1 MFAMRTDAP
10 APATASRTEHV
21 QSLER
26 GLAVI
31 RCFGRDSS
39 ALTLSEVATS
49 TGLSRATARRFL
61 HTLESLGYCS
71 TDGRTWSLRPRVLD
85 LGYSYLTSTPM
96 WDLVQD
102 HLARL
107 VQSVH
112 ESSSASVLD
121 GDDILYTVRVPTR
134 RIMSIALEVGTRLP
148 AYATAMGRVLLAA
161 LDEAAF
167 DAYLGRVTLTPITP
181 RTVSDVETLREII
194 GAVRRQGYCLLDQ
207 ELESGVRSIAAPI
220 HDHDGKVVAA
230 CNVSAHASRCTLD
243 ELRKDVLAQL
253 LETAEQIDKDLSLRR

>member
-1 MFAMRTDAP
+1 MRTDRP
-10 APATASRTEHV
+10 VVATVPRTEHV

-31 RCFGRDSS
+31 RCFGRDTS
-39 ALTLSEVATS
+39 ALTLSEVATA

-85 LGYSYLTSTPM
+85 LGYSYLASMPM
-96 WDLVQD
+96 WDVVQD
-102 HLARL
+102 HLERL
-107 VQSVH
+107 VQSVR

-161 LDEAAF
+161 LDEDAF
-167 DAYLGRVTLTPITP
+167 DAYLGRVTLLPITP
-181 RTVSDVETLREII
+181 RTVSDVDTLREII
-194 GAVRRQGYCLLDQ
+194 GTVRRQGYCLLDQ
-207 ELESGVRSIAAPI
+207 ELESGVRSIAAPV
-220 HDHDGKVVAA
+220 HDRNGGVLAA

-243 ELRKDVLAQL
+243 ELRRDVLSQL
-253 LETAEQIDKDLSLRR
+253 LETVGQIDEDLRLRR